1 MKNCNIVIPV
11 LEPNEDFL
19 PYVKNLIDEDFKSI
33 IIVNDGSSSDKTRIF
48 NDLNSLPEVTVLT
61 HAVNM
66 GKGRA
71 LKNAFNYILND
82 SKLSSLSGVIT
93 VDGDGQH
100 KVSDV
105 LKLCSELEEQ
115 SSRLLLGVRHF
126 KEENVPFTS
135 RAGNTLTK
143 HLFKL
148 LYGEGLN
155 DTQTGLRAIS
165 SDVLPDFAAIEG
177 ERYSYETNMLIV
189 AIHKGIEL
197 KEVPIATVYIE
208 NNEESHFNPVK
219 DSVEI
224 YVLLFKNFFKFM
236 SVSFTSFLIDISFF
250 QIFLFILAFMM
261 TRRRIVAATILAR
274 AVSSLFN
281 YTVNRKWVFES
292 KERWKRTL
300 FSYYG
305 LVAVEALASGLS
317 VYWLFQLTGIR
328 EVILKVFVDAILF
341 MISYRIQKF
350 LIFKTRKKKN

>member
-1 MKNCNIVIPV
+1 MKNCIIVIPV
-11 LEPNEDFL
+11 LDPNDAFT
-19 PYVKNLIDEDFKSI
+19 PYVKQLVQEDFKSI
-33 IIVNDGSSSDKTRIF
+33 IIVNDGSSNEKTQIF
-48 NDLNSLPEVTVLT
+48 EKLDELPEVTVLT

-82 SKLSSLSGVIT
+82 PELSTQDGVIT

-105 LKLCSELEEQ
+105 LKLCSELEGK
-115 SSRLLLGVRHF
+115 SSSLLLGVRHF
-126 KEENVPFTS
+126 QEDNVPWTS
-135 RAGNTLTK
+135 RMGNTITRR
-143 HLFKL
+143 LFKL

-155 DTQTGLRAIS
+155 DTQTGLRGLSTDI
-165 SDVLPDFAAIEG
+165 LPDFAAIEG

-189 AIHKGIEL
+189 AIHKGIAI
-197 KEVPIATVYIE
+197 KEVTIATVYIKD
-208 NNEESHFNPVK
+208 NEESHFNPVK

-250 QIFLFILAFMM
+250 QIFLFILGFLM
-261 TRRRIVAATILAR
+261 TRRRIIAATLLAR

-292 KERWKRTL
+292 KKRWKHTL

-305 LVAVEALASGLS
+305 LVAVEAMASGLS
-317 VYWLFQLTGIR
+317 VYWLFQLTGIK

-350 LIFKTRKKKN
+350 LIFKSHEN